1 MCRHF
6 KCANRKTGLKLQINS
21 SHFNLCVK
29 DFYLWQQSQ
38 PIERLT
44 VTATPTQ
51 TAPPNYVILYL
62 ISFIPAHNNTVSAR
76 LHLILDSLPLLLSS
90 TSEAAHVS
98 RFCHPPS
105 SSRLFLSPNPS
116 FPFNHSPFCSCAASE
131 DSREECAR
139 LHVQQQPAGEDV
151 IWTGILP

>member
-1 MCRHF
+1 M
-6 KCANRKTGLKLQINS
+6 
-21 SHFNLCVK
+21 
-29 DFYLWQQSQ
+29 
-38 PIERLT
+38 ERLT

-51 TAPPNYVILYL
+51 TAPSHYVILYL
-62 ISFIPAHNNTVSAR
+62 RSFIPAHNNTVSAR

-98 RFCHPPS
+98 KFCHPPS

-131 DSREECAR
+131 DSRKGVCTFTCATAANR
-139 LHVQQQPAGEDV
+139 RGRDLDRHPTVAHNGLCVEPGED
-151 IWTGILP
+151 